1 MWIVA
6 KIKKNQ
12 ESILT
17 KELKKKLKENFTIY
31 YPKVLIT
38 ENNKK
43 EKIHNILGNYIFFYY
58 SEINSS
64 FFNSNLKFLKGLQY
78 FIFGNRNDSEQIM
91 NFVKFCK
98 SSENKRGYISNSFFF
113 NMIKTK
119 AKIISGPL
127 KNIILNIIDIDK
139 NKIIANS
146 GEIKISIKKKSGNYC
161 YPL

>member
-43 EKIHNILGNYIFFYY
+43 EKIHNILGNYIFF
-58 SEINSS
+58 
-64 FFNSNLKFLKGLQY
+64 
-78 FIFGNRNDSEQIM
+78 
-91 NFVKFCK
+91 
-98 SSENKRGYISNSFFF
+98 
-113 NMIKTK
+113 
-119 AKIISGPL
+119 
-127 KNIILNIIDIDK
+127 IILKLTLLFLIQI
-139 NKIIANS
+139 
-146 GEIKISIKKKSGNYC
+146 
-161 YPL
+161 